1 MLGRTRPDFVWLT
14 SFLMILKSQC
24 NKHLWMEWLG
34 VAIMFDG
41 LLMVFGTPSYLLVFD
56 GCSSSVKWCDGQ
68 RPSLKSYFLECKKD
82 AINVMI
88 QQRVSTLW
96 RVTWKLKNQTNV
108 TNTTLH
114 LLRQAYQGVIW
125 KLTLKKNCFNS
136 TNVTMNLFWQAI
148 WKPPLGKNHFNASN
162 ATLHLLKQAIWGHIW
177 NLSKETHHSR
187 ETTATMH
194 LFRNAVWSH
203 LKIHTGE
210 KWYKCNQCDYAC
222 VLAGNLR
229 KHLKTHSGKKS
240 SKCNQCYFASVHSN
254 DLRRHL
260 KTHSGEKSF

>member
-1 MLGRTRPDFVWLT
+1 MNGLPQILEMIQGQVWFCRINIFLNLLRQILKIKQSKARFCRVASFFKIFSVIFWMLGRTRPDFVWLT

-96 RVTWKLKNQTNV
+96 RVTWKL
-108 TNTTLH
+108 
-114 LLRQAYQGVIW
+114 I
-125 KLTLKKNCFNS
+125 
-136 TNVTMNLFWQAI
+136 
-148 WKPPLGKNHFNASN
+148 
-162 ATLHLLKQAIWGHIW
+162 
-177 NLSKETHHSR
+177 
-187 ETTATMH
+187 
-194 LFRNAVWSH
+194 
-203 LKIHTGE
+203 
-210 KWYKCNQCDYAC
+210 
-222 VLAGNLR
+222 
-229 KHLKTHSGKKS
+229 
-240 SKCNQCYFASVHSN
+240 
-254 DLRRHL
+254 
-260 KTHSGEKSF
+260 